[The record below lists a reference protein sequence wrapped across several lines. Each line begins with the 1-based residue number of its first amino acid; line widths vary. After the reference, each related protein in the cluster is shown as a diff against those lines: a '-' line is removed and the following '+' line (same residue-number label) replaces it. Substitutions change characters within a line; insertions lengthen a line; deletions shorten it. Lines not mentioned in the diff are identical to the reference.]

1 MTPDLDLL
9 TLRLIVA
16 IDDGGSL
23 SAGAAA
29 LGLGQ
34 PAASARIRAF
44 EARFRLP
51 LLHRSARG
59 STFTHEGR
67 SVVAWARETLR
78 SVDRMRAS
86 LGALAADHRDGVAIA
101 ASLTIADYLLPA
113 WLGELQVRRPG
124 LHPTLRVVNSATVVE
139 QVREQ
144 VVDLGFI
151 EVDDRPGDLRVR
163 VFGHDRLVAVVA
175 VGHPWATRQD
185 VVSAADLV
193 DERWVLR
200 EHGSGTRE
208 TFERAVA
215 GEVPV
220 ALEASSTAAL
230 VGAALSGLGPAVV
243 SERAVAD
250 LLEQGRLVRVPIDL
264 DLDRPLAVIWHPD
277 RRLPDAVSDLLE
289 RVLAGSGSTTRP

>member
-1 MTPDLDLL
+1 M
-9 TLRLIVA
+9 
-16 IDDGGSL
+16 
-23 SAGAAA
+23 
-29 LGLGQ
+29 
-34 PAASARIRAF
+34 
-44 EARFRLP
+44 
-51 LLHRSARG
+51 
-59 STFTHEGR
+59 
-67 SVVAWARETLR
+67 
-78 SVDRMRAS
+78 
-86 LGALAADHRDGVAIA
+86 
-101 ASLTIADYLLPA
+101 
-113 WLGELQVRRPG
+113 
-124 LHPTLRVVNSATVVE
+124 
-139 QVREQ
+139 
-144 VVDLGFI
+144 
-151 EVDDRPGDLRVR
+151 VR

-175 VGHPWATRQD
+175 VDHPWATRRD
-185 VVSAADLV
+185 VVSAADLAG
-193 DERWVLR
+193 ERWVLR